1 MSKYTEYYH
10 LVTNTRLELGQKII
24 FSDKSKNKLYDFF
37 FKKEFL
43 NKEGSDYFG
52 IINSGI
58 SNTGLVLNNED
69 TEVVLKYMNI
79 TIRGIRELI
88 VEIVRLEKYSKY
100 PSRLNCLYV
109 AKSYE
114 DIIKWKKIFESYGR
128 KILQIVKLETN
139 GNHFEGDGELLPK
152 EDGLC
157 FDTKIKQAEKYWAR
171 TSDIELSEVLIDG
184 EIIVTEIVK
193 DYL

>member
-24 FSDKSKNKLYDFF
+24 FNDKSKNKLYDFF

-43 NKEGSDYFG
+43 NKEGSDYFR
-52 IINSGI
+52 IINSGM

-69 TEVVLKYMNI
+69 TEVVLKYNNI

-139 GNHFEGDGELLPK
+139 GNQFEGDGELLPK

-157 FDTKIKQAEKYWAR
+157 FDTKIKQADKYWAS

-193 DYL
+193 EYL